1 MIGEPGLRWSAE
13 RMAIPANNERVVIVT
28 GAAGFLG
35 SAVTLELDRDAAVIA
50 IDRRAPSTALLEAT
64 PHVDWHQVDI
74 ADRDTLAHVFQ
85 STKRRLG
92 RIDFVLHLAAFYH
105 FGSDR
110 HPEYQRTNIGG
121 TSAVLQSAIEN
132 GARRLIFASSIA
144 AMLPPPSGEMLTE
157 RSLTSGYIPYGESKS
172 AGEQMT
178 LDASRQLPAIVL
190 RIGGVFTDWCELSPL
205 DSLIRLWAGGFPL
218 NRIVAGRGGTAIP
231 YIHRDDLVRLV
242 RACVDQSTKMTPFE
256 VLLASQH
263 GAVSHLELFDVVRR
277 ALHKSEGVKPIFVSP
292 TTATIGLYLRLALGL
307 VTRDPPFE
315 RLWMLQFIDRPWIAD
330 TTYTRNKLGWD
341 CTQGKGILDRL
352 PMMVDRYLRLRRQWE
367 QRSQARTTA
376 RYVYA
381 PKSQS

>member
-1 MIGEPGLRWSAE
+1 
-13 RMAIPANNERVVIVT
+13 MAMLANNKRVVIVT

-35 SAVTLELDRDAAVIA
+35 SAVTLELARDTAVIA
-50 IDRRAPSTALLEAT
+50 IDHRAPSTALLKAT
-64 PHVDWHQVDI
+64 GHVEWHQVDI
-74 ADRDTLAHVFQ
+74 ANREALADVFQ

-110 HPEYQRTNIGG
+110 RPEYQRTNIDG
-121 TSAVLQSAIEN
+121 TSAVLHSAIEN
-132 GARRLIFASSIA
+132 DARRLIFASSIA
-144 AMLPPPSGEMLTE
+144 AMLPSSSGVMLTE
-157 RSLTSGYIPYGESKS
+157 RSPTSAYIPYGESKS
-172 AGEQMT
+172 AGEQMI
-178 LDASRQLPAIVL
+178 LDASRQLPAVVL
-190 RIGGVFTDWCELSPL
+190 RIGGVFTDWCELPPL
-205 DSLIRLWAGGFPL
+205 DSLIRLWAGGYPL
-218 NRIVAGRGGTAIP
+218 NRIIAGRGATAIP

-242 RACVDQSTKMTPFE
+242 RVCVDQSEKMAPLE

-263 GAVSHLELFDVVRR
+263 GAVSHLELFDAVWRARR
-277 ALHKSEGVKPIFVSP
+277 NRNRVKPIFVSP

-315 RLWMLQFIDRPWIAD
+315 RPWMLQFIDRPWIAD

-352 PMMVDRYLRLRRQWE
+352 PTMVDRYLRSRNQWD
-367 QRSQARTTA
+367 QRSRARTTA

-381 PKSQS
+381 PELQSCPC

>member
-1 MIGEPGLRWSAE
+1 
-13 RMAIPANNERVVIVT
+13 MAIPVNNERVVIVT

-35 SAVTLELDRDAAVIA
+35 SAVTLELARNAAVIA
-50 IDRRAPSTALLEAT
+50 IDRRAPSAALLEAT
-64 PHVDWHQVDI
+64 PHVNWHQVDI
-74 ADRDTLAHVFQ
+74 ADRDTLADVFQ

-105 FGSDR
+105 FGLDR
-110 HPEYQRTNIGG
+110 HPEYQRTNVDG
-121 TSAVLQSAIEN
+121 TSAVLHSAIEN
-132 GARRLIFASSIA
+132 GAGRLIFASSIA

-157 RSLTSGYIPYGESKS
+157 RSPTSAYIPYGESKS

-178 LDASRQLPAIVL
+178 LDASQQLPAIVL
-190 RIGGVFTDWCELSPL
+190 RIGGVFTDWCELPPL

-242 RACVDQSTKMTPFE
+242 RACVDQSAKMTPFE

-263 GAVSHLELFDVVRR
+263 GAASHLELFDVVRR
-277 ALHKSEGVKPIFVSP
+277 ALHKSDGVKPIFVSP
-292 TTATIGLYLRLALGL
+292 TTAKIGLYLRLALGL
-307 VTRDPPFE
+307 VTRDPPYE
-315 RLWMLQFIDRPWIAD
+315 RLWMLQFIDRPWNAD
-330 TTYTRNKLGWD
+330 TTHTRNRLGWD

-352 PMMVDRYLRLRRQWE
+352 PTMVDRYLRRRDQWE
-367 QRSQARTTA
+367 QRSRARTTA

-381 PKSQS
+381 PESQSCQ